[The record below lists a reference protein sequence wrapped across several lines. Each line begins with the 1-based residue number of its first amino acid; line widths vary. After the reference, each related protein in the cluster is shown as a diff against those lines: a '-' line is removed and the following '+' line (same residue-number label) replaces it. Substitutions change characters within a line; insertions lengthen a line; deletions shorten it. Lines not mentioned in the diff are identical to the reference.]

1 MIIILSTHLQGAW
14 EVIHIICLLIYFI
27 IFAFYDLAWLY
38 VAWQPCV
45 AMHMWQNCD
54 YQHPG
59 LHFVIL
65 VVCCVKWE
73 WQLWAVSSSR
83 RVWVHKDNMSDD
95 ESGDNTISAAIWE
108 AKSVQYNSFSVWK
121 VCLYRRVWRI
131 LLGAVDQYPEQW
143 PVLWLPLSLNNH
155 HTRPCGNSQQNLECY
170 TWPCLTTRW
179 TWWWSH
185 FGQCL

>member
-1 MIIILSTHLQGAW
+1 MPEKSYTLFVYW
-14 EVIHIICLLIYFI
+14 FI
-27 IFAFYDLAWLY
+27 SLY
-38 VAWQPCV
+38 
-45 AMHMWQNCD
+45 
-54 YQHPG
+54 
-59 LHFVIL
+59 LHFMTWHDNPVWQCTCDKTVITNTQGCILWLL

-121 VCLYRRVWRI
+121 VCLCRRVWRI

-143 PVLWLPLSLNNH
+143 PVLWLPLSLNDH

-185 FGQCL
+185 CGQCL